1 MPSWRARRRSREAA
15 AYRALVP
22 LLDYFGEVTIGGML
36 SLLLLTQ
43 SQDLRMGITIV
54 VVMRIHIGMVMA
66 RMRYISLCRAL
77 LLMLS
82 STWHLLALIM
92 FDEDRRTR

>member
-1 MPSWRARRRSREAA
+1 
-15 AYRALVP
+15 
-22 LLDYFGEVTIGGML
+22 
-36 SLLLLTQ
+36 
-43 SQDLRMGITIV
+43 MGITIV

-82 STWHLLALIM
+82 STWHLLAPIM
-92 FDEDRRTR
+92 FDEDSTTRSYLIIGSAVNVLWNLACIACLAP